1 MRKKPDYDRT
11 KLPQWAQR
19 EFERIESNLHSAE
32 KKMREMLG
40 ESNEGT
46 EVFIWEG
53 QEDIPLPA
61 RSQIRFLCE
70 ADDSYRHF
78 DVSIR
83 DGNLRIYG
91 QGCFT
96 VQPQSANS
104 VELIHEDHR
113 KK

>member
-1 MRKKPDYDRT
+1 MIWHGNFDR
-11 KLPQWAQR
+11 LPKWAQQDMLR
-19 EFERIESNLHSAE
+19 MESDLQAAE
-32 KKMREMLG
+32 KKIREMAG

-46 EVFIWEG
+46 EVFIWSG
-53 QEDIPLPA
+53 LDNIPLPA
-61 RSQIRFLCE
+61 RSQIRFRCE
-70 ADDSYRHF
+70 ADHNYRHF

-91 QGCFT
+91 SGTFT

-113 KK
+113 K